1 MSWVAV
7 AVGAGS
13 IVTGYLGS
21 QSANKAGKAAQ
32 QGSAEAIAEA
42 RRQFDLVRGDT
53 AALRNLNAGASNTL
67 ARLYGFGPSTGGMQ
81 AGPTGQPVQYS
92 GGGGPNYV
100 SSARQLLGPKNAA
113 LGLISPSAQLFSS
126 GKILSGLFGS
136 KKGDE
141 RRNLK
146 AFTTENQI
154 YDLGNGQ
161 LALADGT
168 QFSKDQLEHMAG
180 LWYGATHAP
189 DGNQE
194 DWQRRYNEFTG
205 TLTKANIGQA
215 GGGLTS
221 EGVPQ
226 GVSVG
231 PGAPAGATGKPDM
244 SVFFESPDYQFNLA
258 EGQKAMDRSL
268 AARGS
273 ALSGA
278 GVREGVRYASG
289 MASREYG
296 SFVDRLLQQAG
307 LGSTGIGASATA
319 GARTAGIV
327 GDAAMTGAAARGSAY
342 MQGANAIN
350 NSVQGGISNLL
361 LSRYLGGG

>member
-1 MSWVAV
+1 MTWTYIAI
-7 AVGAGS
+7 GAGTL
-13 IVTGYLGS
+13 VNGYLGS
-21 QSANKAGKAAQ
+21 QSANKASKAAQ
-32 QGSAEAIAEA
+32 AGSAEAIAEA
-42 RRQFDLVRGDT
+42 RRQFDLVRSDT
-53 AALRNLNAGASNTL
+53 AAVRNLGTGAANTL
-67 ARLYGFGPSTGGMQ
+67 SRLYGFGPAPAAMQ
-81 AGPTGQPVQYS
+81 TGQPVQYS

-100 SSARQLLGPKNAA
+100 GAARQLLGPKNAA

-146 AFTTENQI
+146 SFTTENKI
-154 YDLGNGQ
+154 YDLGNGM
-161 LALADGT
+161 LSLEDGT

-180 LWYGATHAP
+180 LWYGAVHAP

-194 DWQRRYNEFTG
+194 DWKRRYDEFVG
-205 TLTKANIGQA
+205 TLDKAPGFGQEATAQAASA
-215 GGGLTS
+215 GT
-221 EGVPQ
+221 P
-226 GVSVG
+226 
-231 PGAPAGATGKPDM
+231 GKPDM

-268 AARGS
+268 AARGR

-296 SFVDRLLQQAG
+296 AFVDRLLQQAG
-307 LGSTGIGASATA
+307 LGSTGIGASASA
-319 GARTAGIV
+319 GANTANMV
-327 GDAAMTGAAARGSAY
+327 GNAAMNAANARGSAY
-342 MQGANAIN
+342 LQGASAIN
-350 NSVQGGISNLL
+350 NGIQGGISNFL
-361 LSRYLGGG
+361 LSRYLGG